1 MTIVLMAL
9 PEEEPVVVVAAD
21 EEGVLPPPPPDDPP
35 VVALPEPDD
44 PPPEDPPE
52 LLAPP
57 PQPASARARIR
68 TSAASAS
75 VPFIVP
81 SLLAEA
87 VESAQT
93 IILATP
99 KLAER
104 DGSGRHDSQLL
115 HHGKVVPHR
124 PVLRHLALDHA
135 EPVRLLGGDAPARGR
150 DTHQL
155 ALVRADHRT
164 PHRHRLPVGGGVLD
178 LETVVGED
186 AEQPLPDV
194 PGPATLVRGGC
205 GRVVYVLGRDEPV
218 DGVEVVLV
226 PDLLDVAAH
235 HSLVFFRC
243 RACRSHSWSPFFAAS
258 NYEEFRP

>member
-57 PQPASARARIR
+57 PQPASARAKIR
-68 TSAASAS
+68 TSAANAS

-135 EPVRLLGGDAPARGR
+135 EPVRLLGGGDAPARGR

-164 PHRHRLPVGGGVLD
+164 PHRHRLPVG
-178 LETVVGED
+178 
-186 AEQPLPDV
+186 AESSISKRWSGKTESSRSQMCLAP
-194 PGPATLVRGGC
+194 PGWYAAV
-205 GRVVYVLGRDEPV
+205 
-218 DGVEVVLV
+218 
-226 PDLLDVAAH
+226 VAAW
-235 HSLVFFRC
+235 FMY
-243 RACRSHSWSPFFAAS
+243 WGEMSPSMAS
-258 NYEEFRP
+258 RPCWFQTSSM